1 MTLYHFCNERS
12 IRGIMTDGI
21 TRGMVPGY
29 MLVSAPR
36 GKKTGI
42 ACVTKGWQWL
52 TLDGDPNG
60 QSWATNELI
69 KENRLQYRLTLEI
82 PEKEL
87 DSLYDKEKLLTVFP
101 NHGPLFDEW
110 EGSQNWRI
118 YRGNIPKYWIK
129 KVERWNTETKEWEW
143 EFHKKR

>member
-1 MTLYHFCNERS
+1 MTLYHFCSERS

-21 TRGMVPGY
+21 TRGTVPGY
-29 MLVSAPR
+29 MLVSAPH

-42 ACVTKGWQWL
+42 TCVTKGWQWL
-52 TLDGDPNG
+52 TTDGEPNG
-60 QSWATNELI
+60 QSWATSKLI
-69 KENRLQYRLTLEI
+69 KENRLEYRLTIEI

-110 EGSQNWRI
+110 EGSKNWRI
-118 YRGNIPKYWIK
+118 YRGSIPKYWIK
-129 KVERWNTETKEWEW
+129 KAEHWNSETLEWEKY
-143 EFHKKR
+143 KKR